1 MPDQERWLSLSQA
14 AKVLGVHPT
23 TLRRWADQGKVEFRL
38 TAGGHRRFAVTALRD
53 VLTSRRKLKV
63 VGGLEQQWAD
73 RALEQTRRE
82 LSLMRTPKEW
92 PLVLSA
98 HDREAFRKLSRRL
111 LGLLMQYISLGD
123 GGEGLLQEGE
133 RLGRTYAAHA
143 LEAGIGL
150 SDLLWVLFFFRDNMI
165 DSALE
170 IPQMADLRPEA
181 NQRIVRRMNELLN
194 SVQLAIVNAYYAG
207 PRPPNPVE
215 AG

>member
-1 MPDQERWLSLSQA
+1 MSVSERWLTISEA
-14 AKVLGVHPT
+14 AEVLGVHPT

-38 TAGGHRRFAVTALRD
+38 TAGGHRRFAVTALD
-53 VLTSRRKLKV
+53 GVLSSSRKLRV

-82 LSLMRTPKEW
+82 LGLMRTPHEW
-92 PLVLSA
+92 PLTLSV
-98 HDREAFRKLSRRL
+98 HDRDAFRKLSRRL
-111 LGLLMQYISLGD
+111 LGLLMQYISLGE

-133 RLGRTYAAHA
+133 RVGRTYAAHA
-143 LEAGIGL
+143 LELGIGL
-150 SDLLWVLFFFRDNMI
+150 SDLMWVLFFFRDNMI

-194 SVQLAIVNAYYAG
+194 NVQLAIVNAYYAG
-207 PRPPNPVE
+207 QRPPQSDE

>member
-1 MPDQERWLSLSQA
+1 MSVDERWLTISEA
-14 AKVLGVHPT
+14 AEVLGVHPT

-38 TAGGHRRFAVTALRD
+38 TAGGHRRFAVTALD
-53 VLTSRRKLKV
+53 GVLSSRRKLRV

-82 LSLMRTPKEW
+82 LSLPASPHEW
-92 PLVLSA
+92 RIVLSA
-98 HDREAFRKLSRRL
+98 QDREAFRKLSRRM
-111 LGLLMQYISLGD
+111 LGLLMQYISLGE

-133 RLGRTYAAHA
+133 RVGRTYASHA
-143 LEAGIGL
+143 LQLGIGL

-181 NQRIVRRMNELLN
+181 NQRIVRRMNDLLN
-194 SVQLAIVNAYYAG
+194 TVQVAIVNAYHAG
-207 PRPPNPVE
+207 QIAPNPDK
-215 AG
+215 GG

>member
-1 MPDQERWLSLSQA
+1 MSVSERWLTISEA
-14 AKVLGVHPT
+14 AEVLGVHPT

-38 TAGGHRRFAVTALRD
+38 TAGGHRRFAVTALD
-53 VLTSRRKLKV
+53 GVLSSRRKLRV

-82 LSLMRTPKEW
+82 LGLMRTPHEW
-92 PLVLSA
+92 PLTLSV
-98 HDREAFRKLSRRL
+98 HDRDAFRKLSRRL
-111 LGLLMQYISLGD
+111 LGLLMQYISLGE

-133 RLGRTYAAHA
+133 RVGRTYAAHA
-143 LEAGIGL
+143 LELGIGL
-150 SDLLWVLFFFRDNMI
+150 SDLMWVLFFFRDNMI

-194 SVQLAIVNAYYAG
+194 NVQLAIVNAYYAG
-207 PRPPNPVE
+207 QRPPQADE